1 MLPRLEP
8 RGAVSP
14 AMIYLAP
21 VLAVALTLI
30 AGVIM
35 FAALGFDPGRS
46 LYVYFI
52 NPLTTVYGWSELA
65 VKATPLA
72 LIGIG
77 LSLGFRANVWN
88 IGAEG
93 QFTLGALA
101 GGGVAIWFHDSDSA
115 ALLPAMF
122 VAGVCGGML
131 WAAIPAWLRTRY
143 NANEILTSLMLTYV
157 AILLLSWLVHGPWR
171 DPSGFNFPESRI
183 FLDAGVLP
191 IVLDETRLNIGVI
204 IALAVVIGGW
214 IIVSR
219 SFIGF
224 QVKVVGQAPHAA
236 GYAGFSQN
244 RLIWFTFLFSGGLAG
259 LAGMMEVAGPIGQL
273 LPVVS
278 PGYGF
283 TAIIVAFLGRLHPV
297 GVLFA
302 AVLIALSYIGGEQAQ
317 IELRQPKAVTGV
329 FQGMLLFFLLASDVF
344 ITFRLRVGAPAAAAL
359 GTSP

>member
-1 MLPRLEP
+1 M
-8 RGAVSP
+8 V
-14 AMIYLAP
+14 YLAP
-21 VLAVALTLI
+21 VLAVALTLV

-52 NPLTTVYGWSELA
+52 NPLTSLYGWSELA
-65 VKATPLA
+65 VKAAPLA

-77 LSLGFRANVWN
+77 LALGFRANVWN

-101 GGGVAIWFHDSDSA
+101 GGGVAIWFHDSDSVL
-115 ALLPAMF
+115 LLPAMA
-122 VAGVCGGML
+122 VAGIMGGMA
-131 WAAIPAWLRTRY
+131 WAAVPALLRTRY

-157 AILLLSWLVHGPWR
+157 GTLLLSWLVHGPWR
-171 DPSGFNFPESRI
+171 DPAGFNFPESRM
-183 FLDAGVLP
+183 FPDAAILP
-191 IVLDETRLNIGVI
+191 IILDETRLNVGVI
-204 IALAVVIGGW
+204 VALLVVVGGW
-214 IIVSR
+214 ILVSR
-219 SFIGF
+219 SFVGF
-224 QVKVVGQAPHAA
+224 QVKVVGQAPGAA
-236 GYAGFSQN
+236 AYAGFSQN

-273 LPVVS
+273 LPIIS

-302 AVLIALSYIGGEQAQ
+302 AILIALSYIGGEQAQ
-317 IELRQPKAVTGV
+317 IELRQPRAVTGV
-329 FQGMLLFFLLASDVF
+329 FQGMLLFFLLGTDVLIRYRIRF
-344 ITFRLRVGAPAAAAL
+344 ARRPRAGRAARQDA
-359 GTSP
+359 